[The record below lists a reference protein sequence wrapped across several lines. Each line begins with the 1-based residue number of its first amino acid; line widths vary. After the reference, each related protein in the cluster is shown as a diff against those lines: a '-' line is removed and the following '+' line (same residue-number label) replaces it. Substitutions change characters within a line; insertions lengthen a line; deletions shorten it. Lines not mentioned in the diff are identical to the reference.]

1 MKKIL
6 LLTAISLMLNACA
19 TARDEGKTPRTQ
31 VGQLNSCM
39 LNAIYDMKNE
49 GTLFYNNKWTVASTV
64 LNSCK
69 RKLHLTSRDI
79 NETQSMSIIISVI
92 DSLK

>member
-6 LLTAISLMLNACA
+6 LVTIISLMINACS
-19 TARDEGKTPRTQ
+19 TTRDEGKTPRTQ
-31 VGQLNSCM
+31 VGQLNGCM
-39 LNAIYDMKNE
+39 LNAVYDMKNE
-49 GTLFYNNKWTVASTV
+49 ETLFFNNKWTVASQI